1 MGEYDIL
8 RSIYSSQFYNT
19 GDLTKR
25 QHIFQQKRKRMETED
40 TTGTPAAL
48 PIQAVKV
55 QDVWDYIRPAI
66 DKIIE
71 ALPWRDFRAEDVYSS
86 CSAGESVVFIDP
98 AVQVGESFFVAR
110 MVEDPYTK
118 ESTMVLWI
126 SHSSTPE
133 TASRVMDSI
142 DTIAQ
147 NSGCSHIE
155 FTTGSK
161 KLVEYGKAH
170 GFDKVMYEVRKAVT
184 PRIPQGGE

>member
-66 DKIIE
+66 DEIVE
-71 ALPWRDFRAEDVYSS
+71 ALPWRDFRAEDVYSY
-86 CSAGESVVFIDP
+86 CLAGESAVFIDP
-98 AVQVGESFFVAR
+98 TVPLGESFFIAR
-110 MVEDPYTK
+110 MVEDSYEK
-118 ESTMVLWI
+118 KNKMVVWI
-126 SHSSTPE
+126 AYSSTPE
-133 TASRVMDSI
+133 TISRVMSSI

-147 NSGCSHIE
+147 DSDCSYIE

-161 KLVEYGKAH
+161 KLVEHCKAH
-170 GFDKVMYEVRKAVT
+170 GFDKVMYEVRKAVA
-184 PRIPQGGE
+184 PKIPQGGE

>member
-1 MGEYDIL
+1 
-8 RSIYSSQFYNT
+8 
-19 GDLTKR
+19 
-25 QHIFQQKRKRMETED
+25 METED
-40 TTGTPAAL
+40 TTGTRTETS
-48 PIQAVKV
+48 IQAVKV

-66 DKIIE
+66 DEIIE
-71 ALPWRDFRAEDVYSS
+71 ALPWKNFRAEDVYSS
-86 CSAGESVVFIDP
+86 CAAGESAVFVDT
-98 AVQVGESFFVAR
+98 AVQLGGSFSIVRIA
-110 MVEDPYTK
+110 EDPYTK
-118 ESTMVLWI
+118 ENTMILWI

-133 TASRVMDSI
+133 TASRVMDVI